1 MEGKSTLKKAEEWR
15 DREDAVGRMQMIG
28 TGVNKVPSEGRNPT
42 PVLPNAHEHVW
53 IRLGRRE
60 N

>member
-1 MEGKSTLKKAEEWR
+1 MEGKFTLKKAEKWR

-28 TGVNKVPSEGRNPT
+28 TGVNTVPSEGRSPT

-53 IRLGRRE
+53 VR
-60 N
+60 